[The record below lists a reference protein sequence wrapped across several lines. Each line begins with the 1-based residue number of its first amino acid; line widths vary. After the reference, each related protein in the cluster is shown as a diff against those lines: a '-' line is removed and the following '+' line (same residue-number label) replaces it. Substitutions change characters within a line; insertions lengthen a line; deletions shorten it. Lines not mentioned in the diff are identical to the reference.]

1 MVTWRKTPVSVST
14 LPPFPEGWYFIA
26 TRQAVLKAGLI
37 QKTWMGTKVVVW
49 RDGSGRVCVTESV
62 CPHLGSD
69 LGPDAGGCVRDGRL
83 VCPFHGYEF
92 DTTGQC
98 VATPYAEAP
107 RTAKLRVFET
117 RDINGMV
124 FAWWGIGGR
133 EPQWGLHEDF
143 SEQVGWS
150 DFEIST
156 LRFPGH
162 PQETTENSV
171 DIAHLRFVHGY
182 DNVDPVQEVSVNG
195 PLLETRFDFKRA
207 RSIAGVASFTFDVS
221 AHARI
226 YGLGYSYV
234 EIREHS
240 IGMDLRLWVLATP
253 VDGALIDMTLVS
265 QVREI
270 RKPRRRIIGLGLLPV
285 SWRARIMNRFIAS
298 QQRDDVLQDVV
309 IWSRKQYVSRPRL
322 CRSDGKIMPFR
333 YYCAQFYPDPREDE
347 STPPPPL
354 QSTFRGSTAPFE
366 PTTAVRS

>member
-1 MVTWRKTPVSVST
+1 MVTRRKTPVSVST

-26 TRQAVLKAGLI
+26 TREAVLKAGLI

-49 RDGSGRVCVTESV
+49 RDGSGRVCVAESV

-143 SEQVGWS
+143 TEQVGWS
-150 DFEIST
+150 DFEINT

-182 DNVDPVQEVSVNG
+182 DNVDPVQEVSVDG

-253 VDGALIDMTLVS
+253 VDGTLIDMTLVS

>member
-1 MVTWRKTPVSVST
+1 MVTRRKTPVSVST

-49 RDGSGRVCVTESV
+49 RDGSGRVCVAESV

-69 LGPDAGGCVRDGRL
+69 LGPDAGGCVRDDRL

-117 RDINGMV
+117 CDINGMV

-150 DFEIST
+150 DFEINT

-182 DNVDPVQEVSVNG
+182 DNVDPVQEVSVDG

-253 VDGALIDMTLVS
+253 VDGTLIDMTLVS